1 SRHKRAALTLC
12 RGIAGA
18 AVVGW
23 NAKGDG
29 ARMDQQKIARFL
41 KQLRQES
48 GLTQEQLAEQLGV
61 NPRTVSRWETARTM
75 PDFALLVELGRRY
88 GVTADELLDGERRA
102 QSTEKEETAMEKI
115 AEYTWQEKQALT
127 RRFHRLFWA
136 AGLLLAVA
144 IALQLAELTD
154 RFPCNFLSGLG
165 QGAALGML
173 LVGALFTSRYGVRIR
188 ACKQALIRRFLH
200 RA

>member
-1 SRHKRAALTLC
+1 
-12 RGIAGA
+12 
-18 AVVGW
+18 
-23 NAKGDG
+23 
-29 ARMDQQKIARFL
+29 MDQQKIGRFL
-41 KQLRQES
+41 RQLRQES

-88 GVTADELLDGERRA
+88 GVTADELLDGGRCA
-102 QSTEKEETAMEKI
+102 QSTEKEEEKAMEKI
-115 AEYTWQEKQALT
+115 ADYTRQEKQTLT

-144 IALQLAELTD
+144 IALQAAELTD
-154 RFPCNFLSGLG
+154 RFPCDFLSGLG

-188 ACKQALIRRFLH
+188 ACKQAFIRRFLH

>member
-1 SRHKRAALTLC
+1 
-12 RGIAGA
+12 
-18 AVVGW
+18 
-23 NAKGDG
+23 
-29 ARMDQQKIARFL
+29 MDQQKIARFL

-88 GVTADELLDGERRA
+88 GVTADELLDGERRT

-115 AEYTWQEKQALT
+115 AEYTRQEKQTLT

-144 IALQLAELTD
+144 IVLQLAELTD

>member
-1 SRHKRAALTLC
+1 
-12 RGIAGA
+12 
-18 AVVGW
+18 
-23 NAKGDG
+23 
-29 ARMDQQKIARFL
+29 MDQQKIARFL

-75 PDFALLVELGRRY
+75 PDFALLVELARRY

-102 QSTEKEETAMEKI
+102 QSTEKEEETAMEKI
-115 AEYTWQEKQALT
+115 AEYTRQEKQALT

-144 IALQLAELTD
+144 IALQIAELTD

>member
-1 SRHKRAALTLC
+1 
-12 RGIAGA
+12 
-18 AVVGW
+18 
-23 NAKGDG
+23 
-29 ARMDQQKIARFL
+29 MDQQKIARFL

-102 QSTEKEETAMEKI
+102 QSTEKEEAAEETAMEKI
-115 AEYTWQEKQALT
+115 AEYTRQEKHALT

-173 LVGALFTSRYGVRIR
+173 VVGALFTSRCGVRIR